1 MSYQDLLKEYQSLPK
16 NYQKEVEDFIAFL
29 KSKLDNP
36 TPKVDVPKKRIL
48 GVGQGKGW
56 ISPDFDEP
64 LDEMK
69 EYME

>member
-1 MSYQDLLKEYQSLPK
+1 MSQQDLLKEYQSLPE

-29 KSKLDNP
+29 KTKMDNP
-36 TPKVDVPKKRIL
+36 SQEKNEPKKRIL